1 MSMHGPIKERLED
14 YLRDAPGK
22 KLPPEFEEHL
32 RACEECR
39 ETLRW
44 MQEQCRMLREL
55 RPPSPMDPAP
65 GLYARVLERIEAQ
78 QKSSIWSVFL
88 DPVFDR
94 RLVAGSLALAVVL
107 GSYLA
112 LTEPGNA
119 APVAAQA
126 ETIMVV
132 EEHPPGLGQDRQ
144 RDRETIL
151 ATLASYR
158 E

>member
-1 MSMHGPIKERLED
+1 MSMHGPIKERLEEC
-14 YLRDAPGK
+14 LRDAPGK
-22 KLPPEFEEHL
+22 ELPPEFEEHL

-39 ETLRW
+39 ETLSW
-44 MQEQCRMLREL
+44 MQQQCRMLREL

-65 GLYARVLERIEAQ
+65 GFYARVLERIEAQ

-94 RLVAGSLALAVVL
+94 HLVAASLALTVLL

-112 LTEPGNA
+112 FAEPGSA
-119 APVAAQA
+119 APVAAPA

-132 EEHPPGLGQDRQ
+132 EDHPPGLGQDRQ